1 MVAYTCPR
9 LLWTKD
15 QTEAMHAVAPP
26 AAYAAA
32 LAPAAPVAAP
42 AAASAA
48 APAAP
53 KEDKSSSGVEMLA
66 PMSGTMYRKPAPGE
80 PQFVKEG
87 DKVVVGQSLCIIEV
101 RCLSFQTSEL
111 MSRSD

>member
-1 MVAYTCPR
+1 V
-9 LLWTKD
+9 
-15 QTEAMHAVAPP
+15 
-26 AAYAAA
+26 
-32 LAPAAPVAAP
+32 
-42 AAASAA
+42 A

-66 PMSGTMYRKPAPGE
+66 PMSGTLYRKPAPGE

-101 RCLSFQTSEL
+101 
-111 MSRSD
+111 